1 VGVPVGIVKS
11 SSFPSQFCSCS
22 NRNGALG
29 LDFNFMLQQFSYGQA
44 FGNVKKSIIDIF
56 EGDNKGM
63 EGTSQLKLD
72 QTIQFLEVFRG

>member
-1 VGVPVGIVKS
+1 
-11 SSFPSQFCSCS
+11 
-22 NRNGALG
+22 
-29 LDFNFMLQQFSYGQA
+29 MLQQFSYGQA